1 MAINYAH
8 LFRLAHATAKA
19 HRAEFYDYRDA
30 FRWALTQ
37 AWSQVRANSK
47 DLAGWTRGQA
57 FAKLNEL
64 KDARQQARYDM
75 AGLGRN
81 AATLAAYE
89 RAAEAVSDFQQRID
103 NSRTPCGGFVQFR
116 LSLAGNLYD
125 ADDVLIS
132 A

>member
-19 HRAEFYDYRDA
+19 HRSEFCDYRDA

-37 AWSQVRANSK
+37 AWIQVRATSK

-64 KDARQQARYDM
+64 KAAHHAAWVAYQADRTEQNADAID
-75 AGLGRN
+75 
-81 AATLAAYE
+81 AAYNALTAFDSKL
-89 RAAEAVSDFQQRID
+89 R
-103 NSRTPCGGFVQFR
+103 NTRTPRGGFVQFR
-116 LSLAGNLYD
+116 TSLAGNLYD
-125 ADDVLIS
+125 ADDVLV
-132 A
+132 AA